1 MHDLLDSSF
10 HWNDVLERY
19 VAMFIQTEATPNPNA
34 IKFMPDMVVM
44 DKGTAMYSSADEA
57 KGKSPLAQ
65 ELLEMDEVES
75 VFFGLDFITVTKK
88 DTASWDVVKPLA
100 LTMMMEHLLQGQ
112 AVADDTPDEAQ
123 ESDPVV
129 QQIKELIE
137 TRVRPAVA
145 QDGGDIIFHSFR
157 EGVVKLTLRGAC
169 SSCPSS
175 TMTLKNGVE
184 NMLKYYVPEVT
195 AVEAVA

>member
-1 MHDLLDSSF
+1 
-10 HWNDVLERY
+10 
-19 VAMFIQTEATPNPNA
+19 MFIQTESTPNPNA
-34 IKFMPDMVVM
+34 IKFMPDVVVM
-44 DKGTAMYSSADEA
+44 DKGTAMYSSAEEA
-57 KGKSPLAQ
+57 KGKSQLAV

-88 DTASWDVVKPLA
+88 DAASWDVVKPLA
-100 LTMMMEHLLQGQ
+100 LTMMMEHLLTGQ
-112 AVADDTPDEAQ
+112 AVQEDEAP
-123 ESDPVV
+123 SIDSDDPVV
-129 QQIKELIE
+129 QQIRELIE

-145 QDGGDIIFHSFR
+145 QDGGDIIFRGFVN
-157 EGVVKLTLRGAC
+157 GVVQLTLRGAC